1 MHFLTKLGYYPAGK
15 ITTTFV
21 PLLEKVFSRGSDLTT
36 TNVCQ
41 LVSLSVKQMVTPS
54 INQSYIKTAIK

>member
-21 PLLEKVFSRGSDLTT
+21 PLLEKVFFYTSEMKL
-36 TNVCQ
+36 
-41 LVSLSVKQMVTPS
+41 QMV
-54 INQSYIKTAIK
+54 YIIDQGLYKSRTIVEKSSPVAKTG